1 MAKMQV
7 QIRLFSSGNAGLLAL
22 PRGPKEAEPPK
33 QRSQVEPGNEVKR
46 GLFELYLVGSIHE
59 LTLQI
64 DTLRKS

>member
-33 QRSQVEPGNEVKR
+33 QRSQVEPGNDVKR
-46 GLFELYLVGSIHE
+46 WLF
-59 LTLQI
+59 
-64 DTLRKS
+64 